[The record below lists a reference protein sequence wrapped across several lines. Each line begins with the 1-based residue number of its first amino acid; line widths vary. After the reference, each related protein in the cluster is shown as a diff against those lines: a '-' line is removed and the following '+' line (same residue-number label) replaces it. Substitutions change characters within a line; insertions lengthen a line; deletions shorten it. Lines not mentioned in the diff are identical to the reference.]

1 MADSPQNPGSQGPP
15 APPPFQPVASQYQPV
30 APVPVY
36 GAPPPAPMPAKSGGS
51 SALKIILIIVGV
63 FVFLGVLVV
72 GVIGYGVYKVRKAFH
87 VNNET
92 GAASLSVPGMSMN
105 ADPGMKFT
113 SSELG
118 TDIYPGAEPKKS
130 GNMRM
135 SIAGS
140 SVVTAAFLTSDP
152 AEKVVAFYKD
162 RLGSDATSMDFGG
175 TAILTSKKTDHEQ
188 VTVTIVQHTNQEDG
202 KTQIQIQHTTAAQ
215 AK

>member
-1 MADSPQNPGSQGPP
+1 
-15 APPPFQPVASQYQPV
+15 
-30 APVPVY
+30 
-36 GAPPPAPMPAKSGGS
+36 MPAKSGGS